1 MELTTRPQSGFNW
14 PDTDEKKKSN
24 EFDWP
29 EVDPTTPEPELQTF
43 TYQDRLNAAK
53 EGRTIGA
60 NTEPESVDDLRLEF
74 ITGFEKRE
82 GDALMKGETMQN
94 LSRDEVLNYI
104 EAKEAQGFD
113 YGKMMG
119 GIAPAMG
126 TVLDELTRG
135 VFVRS
140 SLDFASGASA
150 PLIEGFH
157 KNLGKESP
165 INRELRQALG
175 IMQRGNP
182 DRASMRLAARMP
194 QGRGVTGG
202 TLEKRAQEYLTKA
215 HVTNGQLMASLLG
228 KKVKD
233 LGYDKLPQWMT
244 GGQRGEQEI
253 TEEMFGPIAESV
265 GRAAW
270 SEFVDSVPESD
281 RKHLKKLGYDSIFD
295 GFDRPKTIS
304 TTAQAKVAA
313 STLANFPARILA
325 SMGEGVA
332 QAGHGTAMI
341 GHMAIANWDGG
352 LAKLD
357 QSVNNYLANEA
368 LRYRKANN
376 LPIPK
381 KGDELLTGLPED
393 VVAGWKD
400 KIKPLIEKRRD
411 RIVESWMTKHQYMAE
426 MERARLGKEPLISQ
440 ALRDA
445 GNDGA
450 AGAFSGLVNK
460 DLALGLSYIGDA
472 PATVAVGAVR
482 QGLTKGAVRS
492 VAGRGVA
499 SKAAEGTGKVLK
511 GVDEKIIAPFSR
523 APQAAS
529 NYVED
534 AIGVGLPKRVVGAAD
549 FVMTPAAAASSIVG
563 GAGDVLE
570 AVGRATSSG
579 QTLQGTAAKIFNDPN
594 AAPWLRNVAGKLQF
608 ADPFFEY
615 GYNVMSGTA
624 KGGVAGG
631 AISLATGDEDM
642 IAGGIGSGLG
652 AGFAFA
658 VPSSMGGVQRQIK
671 AKNTI
676 DEWLGL
682 KEQEAATAEKAGL
695 TEQAQVLKDNVYI
708 LKNLPL
714 ETQLRAAELEL
725 IVKGFGG
732 NTGKGDIPVEY
743 IFAEKEDFAGYYDR
757 DSQKVIVNLAKAEIN
772 DGASLAHEVMH
783 ALEHVDSDAMRTT
796 LANINSV
803 MFGDGGIYSM
813 DVQRDRGNQYLARF
827 WEGVDAQRNE
837 LLKMDPKDPDY
848 AAAYE
853 QYQLAKASVNKKLG
867 DMNLAPD
874 TREVTAEGF
883 DANAKFQSIVRSEI
897 RAEDFSSM
905 YRSQDPGALLEGP
918 SLVANVKRQIILAK
932 SYSTLG
938 KLRYALEKIFKV
950 QFGEDGA
957 PSPLFKNEKGEW
969 ATSNPMVNQLLKDY
983 VTLRK
988 NIGEQAEILAKAE
1001 NNEVMVPTSEE
1012 MASNPLLMEM
1022 FKGDDHV
1029 VKDPTTGEP
1038 KLTPDGRP
1046 VILSSR
1052 EVRKLQRERIKAI
1065 DEALQLVDSSGGL
1078 QRQADERTGKVR
1090 WGGGEEGWTAPIM
1103 NDAQVEAIMALPD
1116 NVIPANKKEQIKIF
1130 HEAMKAG
1137 KTVEVFY
1144 RGITGAT
1151 AKRAGWR
1158 QDSPFGVEITLDGNV
1173 NFRTINLNRLQDNID
1188 RWTNK
1193 RNRKTKLDLW
1203 DENVSDFLAD
1213 FATYRENHRNG
1224 RPGHFG
1230 LMEGLSA
1237 YDEAIALA
1245 RKERLNEL
1253 VGVSGSEKARSVSIE
1268 GPRRRGA
1275 ESTRSWQ
1282 GILKIQPADSD
1293 YTLSYPKLRQNFMPA
1308 GADKGGAEF
1317 MPAEKSD
1324 SHALNIIK
1332 GIESPEGL
1340 PKNPTIL
1347 NLAKYFQDRF
1357 EDPIDFKK
1365 ASPEQNAR
1373 FEDLV
1378 GKEVRHAMEIH
1389 PEAKGWYDENLGLA
1403 MSVLRELDPD
1413 IAKKENDFF
1422 FKAFLAVTSDGNKVD
1437 PQFKQAWNTYE
1448 HWKKTGEISG
1458 EFVSGDR
1465 VKNIRHNLKRIN
1477 KVNTELG
1484 SPEKAAEWLTRK
1496 GTVKELRESA
1506 VKDLGF
1512 TAKQAESLGSGE
1524 NIDAIIP
1531 FASIFGPKLGS
1542 FFNNLYGD
1550 YSTVTMDRWFM
1561 RTVGRNT
1568 GTQVKEPSKQ
1578 VVRDAKNR
1586 LRLSVDALTAAE
1598 RKQIGITKSSVAG
1611 GRYID
1616 AAKKMA
1622 VYFTVKKN
1630 RDNASAKVDEVRKA
1644 ANAIVKMQKPLV
1656 EAPEG
1661 GGHRK
1666 WIRDRIGAV
1675 QESLKSDGIDLE
1687 NADLQALLWYNEK
1700 ELYESAGVRGP
1711 KGANDYAS
1719 AAESLYASIRGRPSK
1734 SFAGGSGRVGG
1745 IGRGK
1750 GTSGLDGQSVAF
1762 MPAGKGGD
1770 IFYSN
1775 TSKALESPKVRN
1787 SATGPAMLNDL
1798 LKHGGN
1804 MQEIK
1809 WMDLDNWLMSRKG
1822 KVSKEE
1828 LAQYINENQILVRE
1842 RLRTEEVG
1850 DTLGDLIQEHQALL
1864 ERYWDIE
1871 RGDAPDAPQRL
1882 RDLEEEMIEMNDRI
1896 YEAKQSGDATIYD
1909 KEQGGRLNLPGAEPG
1924 SYRELTLMFP
1934 PSTRG
1939 TGMFL
1944 GSHFEEPNV
1953 FAHVR
1958 FNDRIDADGKRML
1971 FLEEIQSDWH
1981 SAARRHGFDESN
1993 PNRVGKAP
2001 LISQIGED
2009 GVTPSNAWRLTAIKR
2024 MIRWAADNGY
2034 DRMGW
2039 ITGGDTATRYDRI
2052 SPEFTQ
2058 ITAWDKAGN
2067 KITDRKVGNK
2077 DLGDVVSDK
2086 IARKIIESPDEWGE
2100 LSGLDLEVGGKG
2112 HRDFYDKQLPNTVG
2126 RYVKKWG
2133 GKVGMVGVSKGYS
2146 KTGNTFFT
2154 GGAVELPVPP
2164 GVKNEFKA
2172 HYIDITPQMK
2182 ADVQQG
2188 QAMFMPAGSDAAYMR
2203 AAEKGDIKGAQLL
2216 VDQAAKAAGYEIDL
2230 FHGGPEGIKVF
2241 NKSLP
2246 WGKAG
2251 GEDGVIY
2258 AASERS
2264 AAEYY
2269 ADLGEKGKVYDIKVK
2284 VRKPFLTDD
2293 EDLILDPTASDIRR
2307 LKSQGYDSIVS
2318 KNKMTSMDRPSSV
2331 YVLFDPN
2338 QIKSA
2343 DPITRDDAG
2352 NIIPLSERFQSGSD
2366 DIRYMPAGGEVTVYR
2381 GTTSGRKVSDRHG
2394 GFHFAAMD
2402 KKQAEAYALGD
2413 SNGVRQEKINLDK
2426 ILSEEEAR
2434 NVMREIGIAPKD
2446 YEFSALVDKQYASSA
2461 FLDSFIGKAN
2471 LEKFRD
2477 ELIKRGKL
2485 GVRFADF
2492 DATDAGSKRPTKES
2506 LFLLNTRN

>member
-1 MELTTRPQSGFNW
+1 MELTTRPRSGFNW

-82 GDALMKGETMQN
+82 GDALMKGETMRN

-113 YGKMMG
+113 YGRMMG

-135 VFVRS
+135 VFVRG

-165 INRELRQALG
+165 MNRELRMALG
-175 IMQRGNP
+175 NIQRGNP
-182 DRASMRLAARMP
+182 DRTSMRLAMRMP

-202 TLEKRAQEYLTKA
+202 TLEERAQEYLTKA

-233 LGYDKLPQWMT
+233 LGYDKLPQWMI

-341 GHMAIANWDGG
+341 GHMAVANWDGG

-426 MERARLGKEPLISQ
+426 MERARQGKEPVISQ

-450 AGAFSGLVNK
+450 AEAFSGLVNK

-472 PATVAVGAVR
+472 PATLAVGAVR

-492 VAGRGVA
+492 VAGRGAA

-511 GVDEKIIAPFSR
+511 GVDEKIIAPFER
-523 APQAAS
+523 APQAIIDYTES
-529 NYVED
+529 
-534 AIGVGLPKRVVGAAD
+534 AIGVPLPRKVVNAVDLASIPLLVARTPGAA
-549 FVMTPAAAASSIVG
+549 G
-563 GAGDVLE
+563 EVLE

-615 GYNVMSGTA
+615 GYNVMSGAA

-631 AISLATGDEDM
+631 AITLATGDEDM

-658 VPSSMGGVQRQIK
+658 VPASMGGVQRQIK

-918 SLVANVKRQIILAK
+918 SLVANVKRQVILAK

-938 KLRYALEKIFKV
+938 KLRYALGEIFGI

-1065 DEALQLVDSSGGL
+1065 DEALQLVDDSGGL
-1078 QRQADERTGKVR
+1078 RRQADERTGKVR
-1090 WGGGEEGWTAPIM
+1090 WGGGEEGWTAPMM

-1137 KTVEVFY
+1137 NTVEVFY

-1230 LMEGLSA
+1230 LHP
-1237 YDEAIALA
+1237 DEAIALA

-1293 YTLSYPKLRQNFMPA
+1293 FTLSYPKLRQNFMPA

-1317 MPAEKSD
+1317 MPAGKGD

-1357 EDPIDFKK
+1357 ENPINFKK

-1458 EFVSGDR
+1458 KFVSGDR

-1506 VKDLGF
+1506 VKDLKL

-1524 NIDAIIP
+1524 NVDAIIP

-1586 LRLSVDALTAAE
+1586 LRLSVDSLTAAE

-1611 GRYID
+1611 GKYID

-1630 RDNASAKVDEVRKA
+1630 RDNASTQADEARKA

-1656 EAPEG
+1656 EAPQG

-1675 QESLKSDGIDLE
+1675 QESLKADGIDLE

-1719 AAESLYASIRGRPSK
+1719 AAESLYASIRGRSSK
-1734 SFAGGSGRVGG
+1734 SFAGGTGRVGG

-1750 GTSGLDGQSVAF
+1750 GTSGLDGQSVA
-1762 MPAGKGGD
+1762 
-1770 IFYSN
+1770 Y
-1775 TSKALESPKVRN
+1775 
-1787 SATGPAMLNDL
+1787 
-1798 LKHGGN
+1798 
-1804 MQEIK
+1804 
-1809 WMDLDNWLMSRKG
+1809 
-1822 KVSKEE
+1822 
-1828 LAQYINENQILVRE
+1828 
-1842 RLRTEEVG
+1842 
-1850 DTLGDLIQEHQALL
+1850 
-1864 ERYWDIE
+1864 
-1871 RGDAPDAPQRL
+1871 
-1882 RDLEEEMIEMNDRI
+1882 
-1896 YEAKQSGDATIYD
+1896 
-1909 KEQGGRLNLPGAEPG
+1909 
-1924 SYRELTLMFP
+1924 
-1934 PSTRG
+1934 
-1939 TGMFL
+1939 
-1944 GSHFEEPNV
+1944 
-1953 FAHVR
+1953 
-1958 FNDRIDADGKRML
+1958 
-1971 FLEEIQSDWH
+1971 
-1981 SAARRHGFDESN
+1981 
-1993 PNRVGKAP
+1993 
-2001 LISQIGED
+2001 
-2009 GVTPSNAWRLTAIKR
+2009 
-2024 MIRWAADNGY
+2024 
-2034 DRMGW
+2034 
-2039 ITGGDTATRYDRI
+2039 
-2052 SPEFTQ
+2052 
-2058 ITAWDKAGN
+2058 
-2067 KITDRKVGNK
+2067 
-2077 DLGDVVSDK
+2077 
-2086 IARKIIESPDEWGE
+2086 
-2100 LSGLDLEVGGKG
+2100 
-2112 HRDFYDKQLPNTVG
+2112 
-2126 RYVKKWG
+2126 
-2133 GKVGMVGVSKGYS
+2133 
-2146 KTGNTFFT
+2146 
-2154 GGAVELPVPP
+2154 
-2164 GVKNEFKA
+2164 
-2172 HYIDITPQMK
+2172 
-2182 ADVQQG
+2182 
-2188 QAMFMPAGSDAAYMR
+2188 MPAGSDAAYMK
-2203 AAEKGDIKGAQLL
+2203 AAKRGDTKGAQLL
-2216 VDQAAKAAGYEIDL
+2216 VDKAAKAAGYEIDL

-2352 NIIPLSERFQSGSD
+2352 NIIPLSERFQPSSD
-2366 DIRYMPAGGEVTVYR
+2366 DIRYMPAGDVLPALNVKNELSNKFADDIVA
-2381 GTTSGRKVSDRHG
+2381 GRKTIETRRSRSMDPLIGKRVKIIRTTGKGSEAMVIGEATVGEPVFYRTKAQFEEDFEKHLVPSDSGFGFSDG
-2394 GFHFAAMD
+2394 GKYGYPMIDAEKYD
-2402 KKQAEAYALGD
+2402 KPYK
-2413 SNGVRQEKINLDK
+2413 
-2426 ILSEEEAR
+2426 
-2434 NVMREIGIAPKD
+2434 APKNKGIV
-2446 YEFSALVDKQYASSA
+2446 FTKNVGGPSADKQ
-2461 FLDSFIGKAN
+2461 LR
-2471 LEKFRD
+2471 LERD
-2477 ELIKRGKL
+2477 LKKLKR
-2485 GVRFADF
+2485 
-2492 DATDAGSKRPTKES
+2492 
-2506 LFLLNTRN
+2506 N

>member
-29 EVDPTTPEPELQTF
+29 EVDPTRPEPELQTF

-60 NTEPESVDDLRLEF
+60 NTEPESVDGLRLEF

-82 GDALMKGETMQN
+82 GDALMKGETMRN

-113 YGKMMG
+113 YGRMMG

-135 VFVRS
+135 VFVRG

-165 INRELRQALG
+165 MNRELRMALG
-175 IMQRGNP
+175 NIQRGNP
-182 DRASMRLAARMP
+182 DRTSMRLAMRMP
-194 QGRGVTGG
+194 QGQGVTGG
-202 TLEKRAQEYLTKA
+202 TLEERAQEYLTKA

-341 GHMAIANWDGG
+341 GHMAVANWDGG

-426 MERARLGKEPLISQ
+426 MERARLGKEPILSQ
-440 ALRDA
+440 AFRDA
-445 GNDGA
+445 GNEGA
-450 AGAFSGLVNK
+450 AKALDNLVNK
-460 DLALGLSYIGDA
+460 DLALGLAYAGDA
-472 PATVAVGAVR
+472 PATLAVGAVR

-511 GVDEKIIAPFSR
+511 GVDEKIIAPFER
-523 APQAAS
+523 APQAIIDYTES
-529 NYVED
+529 
-534 AIGVGLPKRVVGAAD
+534 AIGVPLPRKIVNAVDLASIPLLVARTPGAA
-549 FVMTPAAAASSIVG
+549 G
-563 GAGDVLE
+563 EVLE

-579 QTLQGTAAKIFNDPN
+579 QTLQGTAAKIFNDPK
-594 AAPWLRNVAGKLQF
+594 AAPWVRNIAGKLQI

-615 GYNVMSGTA
+615 GYNITRGLGQGSF
-624 KGGVAGG
+624 AGG
-631 AISLATGDEDM
+631 AITLATGDEDM
-642 IAGGIGSGLG
+642 IAGGIGSGAVTGLV
-652 AGFAFA
+652 FA
-658 VPSSMGGVQRQIK
+658 VPASMGGVKRQIK

-732 NTGKGDIPVEY
+732 NAGKGDIPVEY
-743 IFAEKEDFAGYYDR
+743 IFSDEKNYAGYYDR

-783 ALEHVDSDAMRTT
+783 ALEHVDNDAMGTT

-813 DVQRDRGNQYLARF
+813 DVQRDRGNQYLGRF
-827 WEGVDAQRNE
+827 WEGIDAQRDK

-853 QYQLAKASVNKKLG
+853 QYQSAKDSLNAELDKMG
-867 DMNLAPD
+867 LAPD

-918 SLVANVKRQIILAK
+918 SLVANVKRQVILAK
-932 SYSTLG
+932 SYSTFG

-1065 DEALQLVDSSGGL
+1065 DEALQLVDDSGGL

-1103 NDAQVEAIMALPD
+1103 NDVQVEAIMALPD

-1203 DENVSDFLAD
+1203 DENVSDFKRD

-1230 LMEGLSA
+1230 LHP
-1237 YDEAIALA
+1237 DEAIALA

-1268 GPRRRGA
+1268 GPRRRRA

-1282 GILKIQPADSD
+1282 GILKIQPGDPD
-1293 YTLSYPKLRQNFMPA
+1293 YTLSYPKLRRNLMPA
-1308 GADKGGAEF
+1308 G
-1317 MPAEKSD
+1317 
-1324 SHALNIIK
+1324 N
-1332 GIESPEGL
+1332 
-1340 PKNPTIL
+1340 
-1347 NLAKYFQDRF
+1347 
-1357 EDPIDFKK
+1357 
-1365 ASPEQNAR
+1365 
-1373 FEDLV
+1373 
-1378 GKEVRHAMEIH
+1378 
-1389 PEAKGWYDENLGLA
+1389 
-1403 MSVLRELDPD
+1403 
-1413 IAKKENDFF
+1413 
-1422 FKAFLAVTSDGNKVD
+1422 
-1437 PQFKQAWNTYE
+1437 
-1448 HWKKTGEISG
+1448 
-1458 EFVSGDR
+1458 
-1465 VKNIRHNLKRIN
+1465 
-1477 KVNTELG
+1477 
-1484 SPEKAAEWLTRK
+1484 
-1496 GTVKELRESA
+1496 
-1506 VKDLGF
+1506 
-1512 TAKQAESLGSGE
+1512 
-1524 NIDAIIP
+1524 
-1531 FASIFGPKLGS
+1531 
-1542 FFNNLYGD
+1542 
-1550 YSTVTMDRWFM
+1550 
-1561 RTVGRNT
+1561 
-1568 GTQVKEPSKQ
+1568 
-1578 VVRDAKNR
+1578 
-1586 LRLSVDALTAAE
+1586 
-1598 RKQIGITKSSVAG
+1598 
-1611 GRYID
+1611 
-1616 AAKKMA
+1616 
-1622 VYFTVKKN
+1622 
-1630 RDNASAKVDEVRKA
+1630 
-1644 ANAIVKMQKPLV
+1644 
-1656 EAPEG
+1656 
-1661 GGHRK
+1661 
-1666 WIRDRIGAV
+1666 
-1675 QESLKSDGIDLE
+1675 
-1687 NADLQALLWYNEK
+1687 
-1700 ELYESAGVRGP
+1700 
-1711 KGANDYAS
+1711 
-1719 AAESLYASIRGRPSK
+1719 
-1734 SFAGGSGRVGG
+1734 
-1745 IGRGK
+1745 
-1750 GTSGLDGQSVAF
+1750 
-1762 MPAGKGGD
+1762 GGD

-1775 TSKALESPKVRN
+1775 TSKALESPRVRN
-1787 SATGPAMLNDL
+1787 SATGQAMLNDILRQDPAAGQEMKWIGL
-1798 LKHGGN
+1798 L
-1804 MQEIK
+1804 Q
-1809 WMDLDNWLMSRKG
+1809 WLKDKKG
-1822 KVSKEE
+1822 KVTKEE
-1828 LAQYINENQILVRE
+1828 LQDYIDTNQIAVVEKIRGGDESPEIRAAEEAVEDAKRNMWDADDRGTYQEARE
-1842 RLRTEEVG
+1842 AEAAYREAVNEL
-1850 DTLGDLIQEHQALL
+1850 DFLKKDLNILKLDDQHRA
-1864 ERYWDIE
+1864 
-1871 RGDAPDAPQRL
+1871 
-1882 RDLEEEMIEMNDRI
+1882 
-1896 YEAKQSGDATIYD
+1896 
-1909 KEQGGRLNLPGAEPG
+1909 LPGAKEG
-1924 SYRELTLMFP
+1924 SYRELELMFP
-1934 PSTRG
+1934 KRKGEQFTE
-1939 TGMFL
+1939 
-1944 GSHFEEPNV
+1944 SHFETDENV

-1958 FNDRIDADGKRML
+1958 FNERIDADGKRML
-1971 FLEEIQSDWH
+1971 FIEELQSDWWNKG
-1981 SAARRHGFDESN
+1981 RQLGFDKPYINGDIVGGREESI
-1993 PNRVGKAP
+1993 PPAP
-2001 LISQIGED
+2001 FVSKQKGD
-2009 GVTPSNAWRLTAIKR
+2009 QYVNDDKWRALAFKR
-2024 MIRWAADNGY
+2024 MLRWGADNGY
-2034 DRMGW
+2034 DRVGW
-2039 ITGGDTATRYDRI
+2039 ITGRDSAARYKLNTYVSKIEYMRLPGENQTMI
-2052 SPEFTQ
+2052 S
-2058 ITAWDKAGN
+2058 AWDKAGSN
-2067 KITDRKVGNK
+2067 VMSAKMIPNK
-2077 DLGDVVSDK
+2077 DLVQTVGKDLAQKIDSDK
-2086 IARKIIESPDEWGE
+2086 SGMGE
-2100 LSGLDLEVGGKG
+2100 FDGLDLAMGGKF
-2112 HRDFYDKQLPNTVG
+2112 HKVFYDIDLPN
-2126 RYVKKWG
+2126 YVNKYIKTNWG
-2133 GKVGMVGVSKGYS
+2133 GEVGMVEVSD
-2146 KTGNTFFT
+2146 T
-2154 GGAVELPVPP
+2154 
-2164 GVKNEFKA
+2164 KA
-2172 HYIDITPQMK
+2172 HYVDITPEMK

-2188 QAMFMPAGSDAAYMR
+2188 QAMFMPAGSDAAYMK

-2216 VDQAAKAAGYEIDL
+2216 VDKAAKAAGDGPNAVYHGTTHKFNVFKNDRGNAENDFGVGHYFTTSQDDVSANYAGLGPDL
-2230 FHGGPEGIKVF
+2230 TSRIELRAEALEDEGLGRDAAF
-2241 NKSLP
+2241 SAARSEL
-2246 WGKAG
+2246 AG
-2251 GEDGVIY
+2251 GEARVITAYVKTDNPAVFGKDDRGSEMRFESLSIYDEAAIADKMPELRQEIAKEEGVKPNEVEEFEVRQRAEEWADDNGFYNEDPHPLLEAVERVSSDLYDVEGIDRLQEILSEEPTYAQVEDVLRREVFQYATNDTGGLVTGDSVKRVFQELGHDGIIDRRVNEKFGTAREVGVPMEGMREGDTHVI
-2258 AASERS
+2258 
-2264 AAEYY
+2264 
-2269 ADLGEKGKVYDIKVK
+2269 V
-2284 VRKPFLTDD
+2284 
-2293 EDLILDPTASDIRR
+2293 
-2307 LKSQGYDSIVS
+2307 
-2318 KNKMTSMDRPSSV
+2318 
-2331 YVLFDPN
+2331 FDPN

-2352 NIIPLSERFQSGSD
+2352 NIIPLSERFNPSSD

>member
-1 MELTTRPQSGFNW
+1 MELTTRPRSGFNW

-60 NTEPESVDDLRLEF
+60 NTEPESVDGLRLEF

-82 GDALMKGETMQN
+82 GDALMKGETMRN

-113 YGKMMG
+113 YGRMMG

-135 VFVRS
+135 VFVRG

-165 INRELRQALG
+165 MNRELRQALG
-175 IMQRGNP
+175 IIQRGNP
-182 DRASMRLAARMP
+182 DRTSMRLAMRMP

-202 TLEKRAQEYLTKA
+202 TLEERAQEYLTKA

-233 LGYDKLPQWMT
+233 LGYDKLPQWMI

-341 GHMAIANWDGG
+341 GHMAVANWDGG

-426 MERARLGKEPLISQ
+426 MERARQGKEPVISQ

-450 AGAFSGLVNK
+450 AEAFSDLVNK

-482 QGLTKGAVRS
+482 QGLTKGTVRS
-492 VAGRGVA
+492 AAGRGVA

-579 QTLQGTAAKIFNDPN
+579 QTLQGNAAKIFNDPN

-615 GYNVMSGTA
+615 GYNVMSGTV
-624 KGGVAGG
+624 KGGFAGG
-631 AISLATGDEDM
+631 AITLATGDEDM

-658 VPSSMGGVQRQIK
+658 VPASMGGVQRQIK

-732 NTGKGDIPVEY
+732 HAGKGDIPVEY

-783 ALEHVDSDAMRTT
+783 ALEHVDNDAMRTT

-813 DVQRDRGNQYLARF
+813 DAQRDRGNQYLARF

-867 DMNLAPD
+867 DMDLAPD
-874 TREVTAEGF
+874 PREVTAEGF

-918 SLVANVKRQIILAK
+918 SLVANVKRQVILAK
-932 SYSTLG
+932 SYSNLG
-938 KLRYALEKIFKV
+938 KLRYALENIFKV

-1001 NNEVMVPTSEE
+1001 NDDVMVPTSEE

-1293 YTLSYPKLRQNFMPA
+1293 FTLSYPKLRQNFMPA
-1308 GADKGGAEF
+1308 GADKGGAKF
-1317 MPAEKSD
+1317 MPAGKGEKANLKHQISTRFPTAKARTD
-1324 SHALNIIK
+1324 DPIASVLNIGLDTIK
-1332 GIESPEGL
+1332 GSKDQLKNHASILRKYPGVKIKSRSPEAAVEEFIEYGVNNLLWLHDLVPEGTRDRSSQWYDGANKKAVSMAKQYGTTVQGNAGALAALSPQKDWFMNVSLGERVVDIATNQKDTKFSKDLESWLLEWGGNDPKIKALAKSLKGKSFDQLNDYGKAAFIRAYDEVNNSKSYDIVSPEGKVVGIATTKKGDPAKVAWGSMSEINKALRATLDPSAENISNLLGNAHKVRNFYNNILL
-1340 PKNPTIL
+1340 PNADGSSVTIDTHAVAAAL
-1347 NLAKYFQDRF
+1347 LRPLAGNDLEVGHNFGT
-1357 EDPIDFKK
+1357 
-1365 ASPEQNAR
+1365 ASP
-1373 FEDLV
+1373 
-1378 GKEVRHAMEIH
+1378 
-1389 PEAKGWYDENLGLA
+1389 
-1403 MSVLRELDPD
+1403 
-1413 IAKKENDFF
+1413 
-1422 FKAFLAVTSDGNKVD
+1422 
-1437 PQFKQAWNTYE
+1437 
-1448 HWKKTGEISG
+1448 
-1458 EFVSGDR
+1458 
-1465 VKNIRHNLKRIN
+1465 VKNSSI
-1477 KVNTELG
+1477 TG
-1484 SPEKAAEWLTRK
+1484 AQ
-1496 GTVKELRESA
+1496 GT
-1506 VKDLGF
+1506 
-1512 TAKQAESLGSGE
+1512 
-1524 NIDAIIP
+1524 
-1531 FASIFGPKLGS
+1531 
-1542 FFNNLYGD
+1542 YGIYAD
-1550 YSTVTMDRWFM
+1550 MYR
-1561 RTVGRNT
+1561 R
-1568 GTQVKEPSKQ
+1568 
-1578 VVRDAKNR
+1578 A
-1586 LRLSVDALTAAE
+1586 AAE
-1598 RKQIGITKSSVAG
+1598 RGILPRQMQSITWEAVRGLYEAKWKTKSNKKLIDNIWKNHETKGVSLDETRQRILDESGGITPPEWERSGGAAVKGTRASGNEGKLSSSKLRQ
-1611 GRYID
+1611 GR
-1616 AAKKMA
+1616 
-1622 VYFTVKKN
+1622 T
-1630 RDNASAKVDEVRKA
+1630 
-1644 ANAIVKMQKPLV
+1644 
-1656 EAPEG
+1656 G
-1661 GGHRK
+1661 
-1666 WIRDRIGAV
+1666 
-1675 QESLKSDGIDLE
+1675 
-1687 NADLQALLWYNEK
+1687 
-1700 ELYESAGVRGP
+1700 
-1711 KGANDYAS
+1711 NDS
-1719 AAESLYASIRGRPSK
+1719 GTRGRTSRDTSSK
-1734 SFAGGSGRVGG
+1734 IAY
-1745 IGRGK
+1745 
-1750 GTSGLDGQSVAF
+1750 

-1775 TSKALESPKVRN
+1775 SSKALESPKVRN
-1787 SATGPAMLNDL
+1787 SATGAAMLNDIIRQDPAAR
-1798 LKHGGN
+1798 
-1804 MQEIK
+1804 QEMK
-1809 WMDLDNWLMSRKG
+1809 WIDLDRWLMDKKG
-1822 KVSKEE
+1822 KVTKEE
-1828 LAQYINENQILVRE
+1828 VRDFIDANQIAVVEKVRGGE
-1842 RLRTEEVG
+1842 DPPELRAAEEAVEDARQAMYDADDRG
-1850 DTLGDLIQEHQALL
+1850 TFQEARDAEMAFEEAVSNLEFVSKDFDPQFDKSDL
-1864 ERYWDIE
+1864 
-1871 RGDAPDAPQRL
+1871 
-1882 RDLEEEMIEMNDRI
+1882 
-1896 YEAKQSGDATIYD
+1896 S
-1909 KEQGGRLNLPGAEPG
+1909 LPGAVKG
-1924 SYRELTLMFP
+1924 SYRELELMLPKRKGEQFKD
-1934 PSTRG
+1934 
-1939 TGMFL
+1939 
-1944 GSHFEEPNV
+1944 SHFETDENV

-1958 FNDRIDADGKRML
+1958 FNERVDADGKRML
-1971 FLEEIQSDWH
+1971 FIEELQGDW
-1981 SAARRHGFDESN
+1981 AASGRERGFNEPYINGDIVGGREESV
-1993 PNRVGKAP
+1993 PAAPFVSKRKGNRFV
-2001 LISQIGED
+2001 ED
-2009 GVTPSNAWRLTAIKR
+2009 DKWRALAMKR
-2024 MIRWAADNGY
+2024 MIRWGADNGF
-2034 DRMGW
+2034 DRVGW
-2039 ITGGDTATRYDRI
+2039 ITGRDTADRYNLSKFIDRVEYQRLPGEDRTMV
-2052 SPEFTQ
+2052 S
-2058 ITAWDKAGN
+2058 AWDKAGN
-2067 KITDRKVGNK
+2067 KIIPDRMVASK
-2077 DLGDVVSDK
+2077 DMK
-2086 IARKIIESPDEWGE
+2086 R
-2100 LSGLDLEVGGKG
+2100 
-2112 HRDFYDKQLPNTVG
+2112 TVG
-2126 RYVKKWG
+2126 RDLAEQIAADKSGSGEFEGLELAVGGEGHKQFYDIDLPNYTGKYVKKWG
-2133 GKVGMVGVSKGYS
+2133 GKVGMVDVSLRAAEDVEALKGIPER
-2146 KTGNTFFT
+2146 TT
-2154 GGAVELPVPP
+2154 
-2164 GVKNEFKA
+2164 KA
-2172 HYIDITPQMK
+2172 HYVDITPEMK

-2216 VDQAAKAAGYEIDL
+2216 VDQAAKAASEVGPLTDAKGMPKKYWHYSRSSEDFNEFNLPAWFSRNREYGDQFFRRGFARGTDAKEKAKPFYLFLGIEQDEGMPFPRFRFLDL
-2230 FHGGPEGIKVF
+2230 QRDAGVRDSNMNPWKGETWIKKIPELKGLLKEEELYTF
-2241 NKSLP
+2241 NNFNNP
-2246 WGKAG
+2246 NN
-2251 GEDGVIY
+2251 GVIQQKGV
-2258 AASERS
+2258 
-2264 AAEYY
+2264 
-2269 ADLGEKGKVYDIKVK
+2269 LGALSKRNDIIKVK
-2284 VRKPFLTDD
+2284 
-2293 EDLILDPTASDIRR
+2293 EG
-2307 LKSQGYDSIVS
+2307 GYDVMIVLN
-2318 KNKMTSMDRPSSV
+2318 KNV
-2331 YVLFDPN
+2331 
-2338 QIKSA
+2338 IKSA

-2352 NIIPLSERFQSGSD
+2352 NIIPLSERFQPSSD
-2366 DIRYMPAGGEVTVYR
+2366 DIRYMPAGE
-2381 GTTSGRKVSDRHG
+2381 
-2394 GFHFAAMD
+2394 
-2402 KKQAEAYALGD
+2402 
-2413 SNGVRQEKINLDK
+2413 
-2426 ILSEEEAR
+2426 
-2434 NVMREIGIAPKD
+2434 
-2446 YEFSALVDKQYASSA
+2446 
-2461 FLDSFIGKAN
+2461 GKAPRRMGSATSRPARTRIPMGAVAKQ
-2471 LEKFRD
+2471 LRMERD
-2477 ELIKRGKL
+2477 LKELKR
-2485 GVRFADF
+2485 
-2492 DATDAGSKRPTKES
+2492 
-2506 LFLLNTRN
+2506 N